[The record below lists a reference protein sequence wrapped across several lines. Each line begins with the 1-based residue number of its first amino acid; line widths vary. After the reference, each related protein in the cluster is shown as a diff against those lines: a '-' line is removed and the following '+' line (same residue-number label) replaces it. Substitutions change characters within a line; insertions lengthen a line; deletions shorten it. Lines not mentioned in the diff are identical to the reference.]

1 MAIYH
6 CSVRVHSRSRGESAT
21 AGAAYRLG
29 VRIVDARTGVVHD
42 YRRRCD
48 IAAAF
53 TLLPPDAPPAL
64 SEPAALWNAAE
75 AAERR
80 GNSCV
85 SREVLVA
92 LPAELT
98 DAQREALA
106 RELAAWLVDR
116 YAVSVSVGLHR
127 PEHGANWHAHLLT
140 TTRRI
145 TAQGL
150 AEKVRVLDDKA
161 NGPQEIE
168 AIRAEV
174 ARATNA
180 ALSRAALP
188 ARVDHRTLE
197 AQRLDAL
204 EAGNI
209 RAALELDRVPTQHH
223 GRAPQRAA
231 RVRAANA
238 FILENNRRRLLS
250 VLRRWARRIL
260 DALREPQ
267 PAPVVPAFRGAPAN
281 PQPLR
286 RRRTVPRR

>member
-1 MAIYH
+1 MAIFH

-29 VRIVDARTGVVHD
+29 ARIVDARTGVVHD
-42 YRRRCD
+42 YRRRAD

-53 TLLPPDAPPAL
+53 TLLPPDAPPAF

-75 AAERR
+75 AAESRK
-80 GNSCV
+80 NSCV

-106 RELAAWLVDR
+106 CELAAWLVDR
-116 YAVSVSVGLHR
+116 YAVGVSVGLHR

-161 NGPQEIE
+161 TGPLEIE

-180 ALSRAALP
+180 TLTRAALP

-209 RAALELDRVPTQHH
+209 RAALQLDRAPTQHH
-223 GRAPQRAA
+223 GRAPKRAA
-231 RVRAANA
+231 LARAANA
-238 FILENNRRRLLS
+238 VILAANRQRLRSL
-250 VLRRWARRIL
+250 LRHWAAL
-260 DALREPQ
+260 LLAALREGV
-267 PAPVVPAFRGAPAN
+267 PAPPRLAA
-281 PQPLR
+281 QPPPRPRLTR
-286 RRRTVPRR
+286 RPGRRL

>member
-1 MAIYH
+1 MAIFH

-42 YRRRCD
+42 YRRRAD

-116 YAVSVSVGLHR
+116 YAVGVSVGLHR
-127 PEHGANWHAHLLT
+127 PEHGANWHAHMLT

-145 TAQGL
+145 TAHGL
-150 AEKVRVLDDKA
+150 ADKVRVLDDKA
-161 NGPQEIE
+161 TGPQEIE

-174 ARATNA
+174 ARATNS
-180 ALSRAALP
+180 ALTRAALP

-209 RAALELDRVPTQHH
+209 RAALQFDRVPTQHH

-238 FILENNRRRLLS
+238 FILENNRQRLRALLRHWIARLL
-250 VLRRWARRIL
+250 A
-260 DALREPQ
+260 ALREGITSPPRLAQQ
-267 PAPVVPAFRGAPAN
+267 PPHPHPTRRPG
-281 PQPLR
+281 R
-286 RRRTVPRR
+286 RR